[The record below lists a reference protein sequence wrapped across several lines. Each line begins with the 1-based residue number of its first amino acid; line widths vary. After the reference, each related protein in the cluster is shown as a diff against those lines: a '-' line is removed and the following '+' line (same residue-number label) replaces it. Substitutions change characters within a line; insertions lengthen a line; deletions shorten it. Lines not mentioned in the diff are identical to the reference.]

1 LPSLRDNEWKDWLEY
16 AEEDRREALDRFS
29 HGKWREACYHAQQAI
44 EKVLKALVIR
54 IGIFM
59 PTHELTELIKIVE
72 EKYKTKIL
80 GATVSVEE
88 VRKLALHYYAS
99 RYPDATRR
107 LRIKYNEETA
117 KKCIE
122 IMEKVWSVI
131 EKYVKTGKNMGR

>member
-1 LPSLRDNEWKDWLEY
+1 MPNLGDNEWKDWLEY
-16 AEEDRREALDRFS
+16 AEEDRGEALDRFS
-29 HGKWREACYHAQQAI
+29 HGKWREACYHAQQAV
-44 EKVLKALVIR
+44 EKILKALIIR

-59 PTHELTELIKIVE
+59 PTHELTELIKTVE

-80 GATVSVEE
+80 GVTISVEE
-88 VRKLALHYYAS
+88 IRKLTLHYYAS

-107 LRIKYNEETA
+107 LKIKYDEKTA

-131 EKYVKTGKNMGR
+131 KKYVKTGENMER